1 MTKIQATALVTG
13 AFGRLGQMV
22 IQELKQRGYRVLAM
36 DLDNPLNRTLAE
48 RLKASYDEVHWA
60 DLRKADLAPLLPGL
74 NAVVHLGAILPPL
87 TESAPALAEEVNVT
101 ATLRLI
107 QAIEALPAEARPLMI
122 YPSSVTVFGYPE
134 PMTRLMQAT
143 DSVQATDNYTRHK
156 VAIEAA
162 LAASSIPW
170 CVLRVGVSV
179 DARTLAADLVT
190 LRQLFNVRPDNP
202 LEYVHPVDVAT
213 AIANSLDNPRAVGRV
228 FLLGGGHDCQVT
240 QQEFMSTAF
249 KALGIALP
257 ASMFGQARFYTSW
270 MDTRESQE
278 ILQFQQHRFSDYQAE
293 MQARLGA
300 YRWLTA
306 PLAPLVRFILRRLLK
321 S

>member
-1 MTKIQATALVTG
+1 MTSASVLVTG

-22 IQELKQRGYRVLAM
+22 LQELKQRGYRVLAM
-36 DLDNPLNRTLAE
+36 DLDNPVNRKCAE
-48 RLKASYDEVHWA
+48 KLQKTCDEVHWA
-60 DLRKADLAPLLPGL
+60 DLRKADFSFLLPGL
-74 NAVVHLGAILPPL
+74 NAVVHLGALLPPL
-87 TESAPALAEEVNVT
+87 TESAPALAEEVNVA

-107 QAIEALPAEARPLMI
+107 QAIEALPADTRPLMV
-122 YPSSVTVFGYPE
+122 YPSSVTVFGYPN

-143 DSVQATDNYTRHK
+143 DPVQATDNYTRHK
-156 VAIEAA
+156 VAVEAA
-162 LAASSIPW
+162 LNASTIPW

-179 DARTLAADLVT
+179 DARTLAADRVT

-228 FLLGGGHDCQVT
+228 FLLGGGHDCQIT

-249 KALGIALP
+249 NALGISLP
-257 ASMFGQARFYTSW
+257 ASMFGDQRFYTSW
-270 MDTRESQE
+270 MDTTDSQD

-293 MQARLGA
+293 MHARLGG

-321 S
+321 N